1 MTLNGNDVSAPRPV
15 PDLAPVS
22 VPSVVTD
29 EDRNRYGVLLD
40 HAAERGLLSPADYQV
55 RLSGLAEGT
64 SVEELQRIVTELPGL
79 GGVPVSPGSTSV
91 APVPARPAPGSGSR
105 GTTAPEL
112 DAALWAGLTPAKERR
127 HRGNPWVILG
137 ILVAVLCVALVC
149 LALVAGHVAHNHP
162 APVPASGLGAGGLS
176 LLRL

>member
-1 MTLNGNDVSAPRPV
+1 MTLNGNDLTAPRPV
-15 PDLAPVS
+15 PDLAPAA

-40 HAAERGLLSPADYQV
+40 HAAERGLLSPAEYQV
-55 RLSGLAEGT
+55 RLSGLAEAT
-64 SVEELQRIVTELPGL
+64 SVEELQQIVTELPGV
-79 GGVPVSPGSTSV
+79 GGVPVGTGGTV
-91 APVPARPAPGSGSR
+91 PVPGGPPSGPARW

-112 DAALWAGLTPAKERR
+112 DAALWAGLTPARERR

-149 LALVAGHVAHNHP
+149 LALVAGHVAHTHP
-162 APVPASGLGAGGLS
+162 APVPASGLGGGRLS

>member
-1 MTLNGNDVSAPRPV
+1 MTLNGNDLSAPRPV
-15 PDLAPVS
+15 PDLAPAT

-40 HAAERGLLSPADYQV
+40 HAAERGLLSPAEYQV
-55 RLSGLAEGT
+55 RLSGLAEAT
-64 SVEELQRIVTELPGL
+64 SVEELQRIVTELPGV
-79 GGVPVSPGSTSV
+79 GGVPVSPVTKSPVSV
-91 APVPARPAPGSGSR
+91 PGGLAPGSAR
-105 GTTAPEL
+105 GAMTTPEL

-162 APVPASGLGAGGLS
+162 APVPASGLGVGRLS